1 MDRALPCLRPWLRF
15 AGIALLALGCGD
27 APRPNV
33 LLVTIDTLRAD
44 RLSGAGHSRQTTPY
58 LDELAASGVRFER
71 AYASS
76 SWTAP
81 SVASL
86 LTSLDPRRHGIEHG
100 HLSEQVIVQQEVI
113 PDSLPLWPEL
123 LRNAGYRTYGI
134 TANTHLYGRF
144 GFDRGFDR
152 YECIGFV
159 TADEVLETLERWQLE
174 ITASEPWFVWVHL
187 LDPHARYTPRSPWID
202 EFFPRYPKLLRSLRD
217 VLIPAQYAERGVTP
231 GSRRFDLVGAL
242 YDSEIAYTDQA
253 VRSISAALRVNDRDL
268 VIVTS
273 DHGEEFLD
281 HGGFGHGTTLYEEVL
296 RVPLLLR
303 LPGAAQ
309 AGRVVSSPVS
319 GIDLLP
325 TVLDLLDVATPDSLQ
340 GRSVRPLIEGSAADA
355 TPVSASLDRFA
366 ALAQDALILGRW
378 KYLEHRSSGER
389 KLFDLEDDPGE
400 QRDRIEFEPEKAEE
414 LAGLLAARRA
424 DALRRRVEPG
434 LAELTEQQLEQLK
447 ALGYVP

>member
-1 MDRALPCLRPWLRF
+1 MDLGLAGPDVVGDVALAVQEVADHVPLSRWKSRKCKSRSSPVPPRRGGGLLGPGDTSGLGYAPPMDRALPCLRPWLRF

-113 PDSLPLWPEL
+113 PESLPLWPEL

-134 TANTHLYGRF
+134 TANTHLYGHF

-152 YECIGFV
+152 YECIGFL

-202 EFFPRYPKLLRSLRD
+202 RKS
-217 VLIPAQYAERGVTP
+217 
-231 GSRRFDLVGAL
+231 
-242 YDSEIAYTDQA
+242 
-253 VRSISAALRVNDRDL
+253 
-268 VIVTS
+268 
-273 DHGEEFLD
+273 
-281 HGGFGHGTTLYEEVL
+281 
-296 RVPLLLR
+296 
-303 LPGAAQ
+303 
-309 AGRVVSSPVS
+309 VV
-319 GIDLLP
+319 
-325 TVLDLLDVATPDSLQ
+325 
-340 GRSVRPLIEGSAADA
+340 
-355 TPVSASLDRFA
+355 
-366 ALAQDALILGRW
+366 
-378 KYLEHRSSGER
+378 
-389 KLFDLEDDPGE
+389 
-400 QRDRIEFEPEKAEE
+400 
-414 LAGLLAARRA
+414 
-424 DALRRRVEPG
+424 
-434 LAELTEQQLEQLK
+434 
-447 ALGYVP
+447 